1 MNAMNASKQPN
12 TPAVPAEVARTAQTV
27 APVIR
32 VRSPSAGND
41 PAVAET
47 QRNEAEAWAKHAAS
61 ANGFGDAGAIELL
74 HPAWSSSYE
83 LYREAR
89 AHRAAV
95 LGAMFAAVSDAVRTL
110 ARRAYARYRRY
121 RDAQET
127 YETLSGLDDRALR
140 DLGMHRDE
148 IWSFAAE
155 TTGLAERTRVRV
167 VPVSYDALEL
177 TDARI
182 RR

>member
-61 ANGFGDAGAIELL
+61 ANGFGDAGAIEL
-74 HPAWSSSYE
+74 
-83 LYREAR
+83 YREAR

-110 ARRAYARYRRY
+110 ARGAYARYRRY

-148 IWSFAAE
+148 IWSVAAE

-167 VPVSYDALEL
+167 VPVSYNALEL